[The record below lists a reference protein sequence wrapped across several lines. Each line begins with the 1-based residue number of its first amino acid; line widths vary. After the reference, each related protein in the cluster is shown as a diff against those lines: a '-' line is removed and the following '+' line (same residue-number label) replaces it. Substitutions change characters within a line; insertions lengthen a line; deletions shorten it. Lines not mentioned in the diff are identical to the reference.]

1 MKRILQIAA
10 SLRIGGAE
18 KVARDIGLAL
28 DPTEYEVHYIVFG
41 DEVGAYEKDVIEH
54 GCKVLHWPSP
64 AASYPQYL
72 RALREL
78 MRENRYDA
86 VHAHTMFNIGWAMLA
101 AKQCG
106 VPIRI
111 SHAHSALSNGSNMK
125 QALYEAVMRQMILQN
140 ATHLVAC
147 GNAAG
152 IRLYGE
158 TAYRDRGICILNGID
173 TAAFSYSTEARLRI
187 REELGLKD
195 SFVIGHVGHLMEV
208 KNQSFLIRLMP
219 DILRRKPSARLLL
232 LGEGED
238 RPLLEKLIR
247 DLNLEERVTMT
258 GNIRNVPDYLSA
270 MDVFAFPSLYEGMP
284 LSIVEVQANGLPCV
298 LSTEVPKDVYL
309 TDLIKP
315 LPLDKPEQWVEA
327 ISEAARGKSSGYT
340 KVLFQKGMDLQSS
353 MNKFLN
359 LYKGIAVNLREERSQ

>member
-28 DPTEYEVHYIVFG
+28 DPKEYEVHYIVFG
-41 DEVGAYEKDVIEH
+41 DEVGAYEQDVIEH
-54 GCKVLHWPSP
+54 GCKVFHWPSP
-64 AASYPQYL
+64 AESYPKYL
-72 RALREL
+72 RSLRVL

-101 AKQCG
+101 AKQCS

-111 SHAHSALSNGSNMK
+111 SHAHSALSNGSSIK
-125 QALYEAVMRQMILQN
+125 KTVYEAAMRQMILQN
-140 ATHLVAC
+140 ATHLIAC

-158 TAYRDRGICILNGID
+158 KAYRDHGICILNGID
-173 TAAFSYSTEARLRI
+173 TAAFSYSEEARTRI
-187 REELGLKD
+187 RKALGLED
-195 SFVIGHVGHLMEV
+195 AFVIGHVGHLMAV

-219 DILRRKPSARLLL
+219 EILNRKPNAHLLL

-238 RPLLEKLIR
+238 RPKLEKLIR
-247 DLNLEERVTMT
+247 DLHLEDRVIMT
-258 GNIRNVPDYLSA
+258 GNVRNVPEYLSA
-270 MDVFAFPSLYEGMP
+270 MDVFAFPSLFEGMP

-298 LSTEVPKDVYL
+298 LSTNVPKDVYL
-309 TDLIKP
+309 TDLITP
-315 LPLDKPEQWVEA
+315 ISLDLSTLWVEQICLLKRYNSSQYA
-327 ISEAARGKSSGYT
+327 SLISRLGIDKHSTILKITEVYNKEG
-340 KVLFQKGMDLQSS
+340 VL
-353 MNKFLN
+353 
-359 LYKGIAVNLREERSQ
+359 

>member
-28 DPTEYEVHYIVFG
+28 DPKGFEVHYIVFG
-41 DEVGAYEKDVIEH
+41 DEVGAYEQEVIAH
-54 GCKVLHWPSP
+54 GCKVFHWPSP
-64 AASYPQYL
+64 SESYPKFFRSL
-72 RALREL
+72 LAL
-78 MRENRYDA
+78 MRKNRYDA
-86 VHAHTMFNIGWAMLA
+86 VHAHTMFNIGWAMMA

-125 QALYEAVMRQMILQN
+125 KSAYEAVMRQMILQN

-158 TAYRDRGICILNGID
+158 RAYLDRGICILNGID
-173 TAAFSYSTEARLRI
+173 TAAFTYNPDTRQQI

-195 SFVIGHVGHLMEV
+195 SFVIGHVGHLMKV

-219 DILRRKPSARLLL
+219 EILNRKPNAHLLL

-238 RPLLEKLIR
+238 RPKLERLIR
-247 DLNLEERVTMT
+247 ELHLENRVIMT
-258 GNIRNVPDYLSA
+258 GNVRNVSDYLSA
-270 MDVFAFPSLYEGMP
+270 MDVFAFPSLFEGTP
-284 LSIVEVQANGLPCV
+284 LSILEVQANGLPCV
-298 LSTEVPKDVYL
+298 LSTNVPEDVYL
-309 TDLIKP
+309 TDLVHP
-315 LPLDKPEQWVEA
+315 VPLDEPEKWIEA
-327 ISEAARGKSSGYT
+327 IILAGRNASGNYAGE
-340 KVLFQKGMDLQSS
+340 LYQEGMDLQAS
-353 MNKFLN
+353 MNKFLS
-359 LYKGIAVNLREERSQ
+359 LYKGNRS

>member
-28 DPTEYEVHYIVFG
+28 DPKEYEVHYIVFG
-41 DEVGAYEKDVIEH
+41 DEVGAYEQDVIEH
-54 GCKVLHWPSP
+54 GCKVFHWPSP
-64 AASYPQYL
+64 AESYPKYL
-72 RALREL
+72 RSLRVL

-101 AKQCG
+101 AKQCS

-111 SHAHSALSNGSNMK
+111 SHAHSALSNGSSIK
-125 QALYEAVMRQMILQN
+125 KTVYEAAMRQMILQN
-140 ATHLVAC
+140 ATHLIAC

-158 TAYRDRGICILNGID
+158 KAYRDHGICILNGID
-173 TAAFSYSTEARLRI
+173 TAAFSYNEEARTRI
-187 REELGLKD
+187 RKALGLED
-195 SFVIGHVGHLMEV
+195 AFVIGHVGHLMAV

-219 DILRRKPSARLLL
+219 EILNRKPNAHLLL

-238 RPLLEKLIR
+238 RPKLEKLIR
-247 DLNLEERVTMT
+247 DLHLEDRVIMT
-258 GNIRNVPDYLSA
+258 GNVRNVPEYLSA
-270 MDVFAFPSLYEGMP
+270 MDVFAFPSLFEGMP

-298 LSTEVPKDVYL
+298 LSTNVPKDVYL
-309 TDLIKP
+309 TDLITP
-315 LPLDKPEQWVEA
+315 ISLDLSTLWVEQICLLKRSNSSQYA
-327 ISEAARGKSSGYT
+327 SLISQLGIDKHSTILKITEVYNKEG
-340 KVLFQKGMDLQSS
+340 VL
-353 MNKFLN
+353 
-359 LYKGIAVNLREERSQ
+359 